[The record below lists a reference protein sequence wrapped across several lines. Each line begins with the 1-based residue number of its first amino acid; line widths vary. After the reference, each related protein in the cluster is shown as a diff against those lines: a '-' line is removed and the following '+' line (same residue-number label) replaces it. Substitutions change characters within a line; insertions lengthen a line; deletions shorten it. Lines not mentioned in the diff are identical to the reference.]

1 VTHVHAL
8 VARAPVLTAL
18 AACAL
23 GGALCA
29 LLHTPLPWM
38 IGPLLTM
45 AALRFS
51 GFAVAAPAGGRQ
63 TGQLVIAVALGLY
76 FTPTVAREVLARWDI
91 LLIAAAFAAAL
102 AYVGA
107 WILSRWTDTD
117 RTTALF
123 ASVPG
128 GAAEMAM
135 LGERF
140 GARVERIVVAQS
152 LRVLVVVVAVPF
164 VITWSGAHGADDY
177 MAVKLPVEAGGLA
190 VLAACALAG
199 ALALWFIGSPNPF
212 FLGPLVAVIAL
223 TVAELSRSSVPT
235 ELVNAGQVL
244 LGCSLGSRFEREFL
258 RRSPRYVA
266 VVASS
271 IVAAIVISALFAA
284 VLAYSSG
291 LQVAT
296 LVLATAPGGLAEM
309 CVTAEVLQLGVPLVT
324 AAQVVRVIIL
334 LTTTAP
340 IFRLLRGVL
349 RQPPRGPDTT
359 D

>member
-1 VTHVHAL
+1 VTGLHAL

-18 AACAL
+18 AACTL
-23 GGALCA
+23 GGALCV
-29 LLHTPLPWM
+29 LLGTPLPWM

-51 GFAVAAPAGGRQ
+51 GFAVAAPRGGRQ
-63 TGQLVIAVALGLY
+63 TGQVVIAVTMGLY
-76 FTPTVAREVLARWDI
+76 FTPPVAREVLGRWEI
-91 LLIAAAFAAAL
+91 LVIAALFAAAL

-164 VITWSGAHGADDY
+164 AITWSGVHGTDAY
-177 MAVKLPVEAGGLA
+177 AGAALPVDAQGLA
-190 VLAACALAG
+190 VLAACAVAAGLAF
-199 ALALWFIGSPNPF
+199 WFVGSPNPF

-223 TVAELSRSSVPT
+223 TVAGLSRSAVPPAI
-235 ELVNAGQVL
+235 VAAGQVL

-266 VVASS
+266 VVGSS

-284 VLAYSSG
+284 GLAWWSG
-291 LQVAT
+291 LPVAT

-324 AAQVVRVIIL
+324 AAQVIRVIIL

-340 IFRLLRGVL
+340 IFRLLRGW
-349 RQPPRGPDTT
+349 RRRRPPGISN
-359 D
+359 

>member
-1 VTHVHAL
+1 LTRLHAL

-29 LLHTPLPWM
+29 LARTPLPWM

-45 AALRFS
+45 AALRFA
-51 GFAVAAPAGGRQ
+51 GFEVAAPRGGRQ
-63 TGQLVIAVALGLY
+63 AAQLVIAAALGLY
-76 FTPTVAREVLARWDI
+76 FTPTVAREVLRHWEI
-91 LLIAAAFAAAL
+91 LLAAAIFAAAL

-140 GARVERIVVAQS
+140 GARTERIVVAQS
-152 LRVLVVVVAVPF
+152 LRVLVVVVAVPV
-164 VITWSGAHGADDY
+164 VITWSGVHGTDDY
-177 MAVKLPVEAGGLA
+177 VPVALPVEPSGLV
-190 VLAACALAG
+190 VLAACAAAG
-199 ALALWFIGSPNPF
+199 ALALWFVGSPNPF
-212 FLGPLVAVIAL
+212 FLGPLFVVIGL
-223 TVAELSRSSVPT
+223 TLAGLSRSAVPV
-235 ELVNAGQVL
+235 EVVNAAQVL

-258 RRSPRYVA
+258 RRSPRYVL

-284 VLAYSSG
+284 GLAYWGG
-291 LQVAT
+291 LPVAT

-309 CVTAEVLQLGVPLVT
+309 CITAQVLELGVPLVT
-324 AAQVVRVIIL
+324 AAQVTRVIIL
-334 LTTTAP
+334 LTTTGP
-340 IFRLLRGVL
+340 IFRLLRGL
-349 RQPPRGPDTT
+349 RRRPSRGDRS

>member
-1 VTHVHAL
+1 LTGLRTL

-23 GGALCA
+23 GGAFCFY
-29 LLHTPLPWM
+29 LHTPLPWM
-38 IGPLLTM
+38 IGPLVTM
-45 AALRFS
+45 AALRFT
-51 GFAVAAPAGGRQ
+51 GFAVGAPRGGRQ

-76 FTPTVAREVLARWDI
+76 FTPAVAREVLARWEI
-91 LLIAAAFAAAL
+91 LLLAAAFAAAL

-128 GAAEMAM
+128 GAAEMAT

-140 GARVERIVVAQS
+140 GARTERIVVAQS

-164 VITWSGAHGADDY
+164 AITWSGAHGADDY
-177 MAVKLPVEAGGLA
+177 VGVRLPVEATGLA
-190 VLAACALAG
+190 VLAAGAVAAG
-199 ALALWFIGSPNPF
+199 VAFWFVGSPNPF
-212 FLGPLVAVIAL
+212 FLGPLIAVIAL
-223 TVAELSRSSVPT
+223 TVAGLSRSAVPT

-271 IVAAIVISALFAA
+271 IVAAILISVAFAA
-284 VLAYSSG
+284 GLAWWSG
-291 LQVAT
+291 LPVAT

-340 IFRLLRGVL
+340 IFRLLRGL
-349 RQPPRGPDTT
+349 RRGSGPPPPRD
-359 D
+359 

>member
-1 VTHVHAL
+1 VTRLHAL
-8 VARAPVLTAL
+8 VAHAPVLTAL

-23 GGALCA
+23 GGALCVLA
-29 LLHTPLPWM
+29 HIPLPWM
-38 IGPLLTM
+38 IGPLVTM

-51 GFAVAAPAGGRQ
+51 GFAVAAPPGGRQ
-63 TGQLVIAVALGLY
+63 TAQLVIAVALGLY
-76 FTPTVAREVLARWDI
+76 FTPAVAREMLGRWEI
-91 LLIAAAFAAAL
+91 LLVAALFAAAL

-140 GARVERIVVAQS
+140 GAKVERIVVAQS

-164 VITWSGAHGADDY
+164 AITWSGAHGVDAY
-177 MAVKLPVEAGGLA
+177 VATALPVDASGLA
-190 VLAACALAG
+190 VLAACAVAAG
-199 ALALWFIGSPNPF
+199 LALWFVGSPNPF

-223 TVAELSRSSVPT
+223 TVAELSRSSVPA
-235 ELVNAGQVL
+235 ELVAAAQVL

-258 RRSPRYVA
+258 RRSPRYV
-266 VVASS
+266 VIVGSS

-284 VLAYSSG
+284 GLAYWSG
-291 LQVAT
+291 LAVAT

-309 CVTAEVLQLGVPLVT
+309 CVTAQVLQLGVPLVT
-324 AAQVVRVIIL
+324 AAQVVRVFIL
-334 LTTTAP
+334 LTTTGP
-340 IFRLLRGVL
+340 IFRLLRGL
-349 RQPPRGPDTT
+349 RRSSG
-359 D
+359 

>member
-1 VTHVHAL
+1 LTRRHAL

-18 AACAL
+18 AACTL
-23 GGALCA
+23 GGALCT
-29 LLHTPLPWM
+29 LLRTPLPWM

-51 GFAVAAPAGGRQ
+51 GFAVAAPRGGRQ

-76 FTPTVAREVLARWDI
+76 FTPVVAREVLARWEI
-91 LLIAAAFAAAL
+91 LLVAALFAAAL
-102 AYVGA
+102 AYIGA

-128 GAAEMAM
+128 GAAEMAT

-140 GARVERIVVAQS
+140 GAKTERIVVAQS

-164 VITWSGAHGADDY
+164 AITWSGVQGTDDY
-177 MAVKLPVEAGGLA
+177 VAAALPVEATGLA
-190 VLAACALAG
+190 VLAACAVAG
-199 ALALWFIGSPNPF
+199 GLALWFVGSPNPF
-212 FLGPLVAVIAL
+212 FLGPLIAVIAL
-223 TVAELSRSSVPT
+223 TIAELSRSAVPA
-235 ELVNAGQVL
+235 ELVNAAQVL
-244 LGCSLGSRFEREFL
+244 LGCSLGSRFERDFL

-284 VLAYSSG
+284 GLAYVSG
-291 LQVAT
+291 LPVAT

-309 CVTAEVLQLGVPLVT
+309 CITAEVLRLGVPLVT

-340 IFRLLRGVL
+340 IFRLLRGL
-349 RQPPRGPDTT
+349 ARRPDRQDSN

>member
-1 VTHVHAL
+1 MTRLHEL

-18 AACAL
+18 AGCAS

-51 GFAVAAPAGGRQ
+51 GFAVAAPRGGRQ
-63 TGQLVIAVALGLY
+63 TGQVVIAIALGLY
-76 FTPTVAREVLARWDI
+76 FTPAVAREVLARWEI
-91 LLIAAAFAAAL
+91 LLAASIFAAAL

-128 GAAEMAM
+128 GAAEMAT

-140 GARVERIVVAQS
+140 GAKTERIVVAQS

-164 VITWSGAHGADDY
+164 AITWSGVHGTDEY
-177 MAVKLPVEAGGLA
+177 VAVALPVEPAGLA
-190 VLAACALAG
+190 VLAACGLAG
-199 ALALWFIGSPNPF
+199 GLALWFVGSPNPF
-212 FLGPLVAVIAL
+212 FLGPLVVVIAL
-223 TVAELSRSSVPT
+223 TIAGLSRSAVPA
-235 ELVNAGQVL
+235 ELLNAAQVL
-244 LGCSLGSRFEREFL
+244 LGCSLGSRFERDFL
-258 RRSPRYVA
+258 RRSPRYVV

-284 VLAYSSG
+284 GLAYLSG
-291 LQVAT
+291 LPVAT

-309 CVTAEVLQLGVPLVT
+309 GITAQVLRLGVPLVI

-340 IFRLLRGVL
+340 IFRLLRAL
-349 RQPPRGPDTT
+349 ARRPDRPGPNG
-359 D
+359 